1 MIVKCEACKL
11 YLGEILPLDITRI
24 IHTVCQVC
32 QARLF
37 ASDSEANQTPLDE
50 EVQP

>member
-24 IHTVCQVC
+24 IHTVCQLC

-37 ASDSEANQTPLDE
+37 TGDSESNQPPPDQ